1 MKKTSP
7 KKRIRVAINGFGRIG
22 RSTFRYLLRMPHV
35 DVVAVNDLTD
45 PHTLAYLYNYDTML
59 GRSEHPI
66 SSDATHLLVGKQRVL
81 VTAVKD
87 PALLPWKQERIDV
100 VVESTGRFVDPAE
113 AGKHL
118 TAGAKRVIISAPAK
132 GKGAPTI
139 VIGVNEG
146 AYKTQRI
153 INNASCTTNCVAPIA
168 AIMQSTF
175 GVQKAMMTTIH
186 SYTADQ
192 VLVDGPHKD
201 LRRGRSAAMNI
212 VPTTTGAAIATG
224 EVVSALRNRF
234 AGLSIRVPTALVSL
248 SDFTFLTRKTTTVE
262 EVNNAFVAAS
272 KLKRYHGVLTTTRE
286 PVVSSDF
293 IGNTHSAIV
302 DLSLTDVVDGNM
314 VKVIAW
320 YDNESGYSLRLAE
333 EVVLVGSSLS

>member
-1 MKKTSP
+1 MKKP
-7 KKRIRVAINGFGRIG
+7 QKHIRVAINGFGRIG
-22 RSTFRYLLRMPHV
+22 RSTFRYLSTMPEV
-35 DVVAVNDLTD
+35 DIIAVNDLTD
-45 PHTLAYLYNYDTML
+45 PHTLAYLYNFDTML
-59 GRSEHPI
+59 GRSKKPL
-66 SSDATHLLVGKQRVL
+66 SSDATHLLMGKKKVL

-87 PALLPWKQERIDV
+87 PGALPWKDQKIDV
-100 VVESTGRFVDPAE
+100 VVESTGRFVDPVE
-113 AGKHL
+113 AGRHL

-139 VIGVNEG
+139 VIGVNED
-146 AYKTQRI
+146 AYQKQAI
-153 INNASCTTNCVAPIA
+153 INNASCTTNCIAPIA
-168 AIMQSTF
+168 AIMHATF

-224 EVVSALRNRF
+224 EAVPPLRNRF

-248 SDFTFLTRKTTTVE
+248 SDFTFLTKKKVTIE
-262 EVNNAFVAAS
+262 EVNQAFVAAS
-272 KLKRYHGVLTTTRE
+272 KRKRYQGVLTTTTD

-333 EVVLVGSSLS
+333 EVVLVGRSIS